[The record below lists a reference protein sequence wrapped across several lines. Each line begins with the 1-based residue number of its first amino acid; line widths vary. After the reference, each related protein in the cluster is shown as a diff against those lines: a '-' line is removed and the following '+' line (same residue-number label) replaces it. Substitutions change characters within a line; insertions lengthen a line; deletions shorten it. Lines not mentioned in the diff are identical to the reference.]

1 MKKKRFSESQILAIL
16 KQQESGL
23 TVGQIVREHGQP

>member
-1 MKKKRFSESQILAIL
+1 MKKKRFSVEQVVSAI

-23 TVGQIVREHGQP
+23 TVEAN